1 MRKVYLITFLL
12 FLTCG
17 ANETTDLESSV
28 EPLNVSEN
36 KEVEV
41 DENFESNNLEN
52 SNFDDSQTGSF
63 ILPVFN
69 GACIY
74 SETEAVQELQT
85 LRESNNLRI

>member
-41 DENFESNNLEN
+41 D
-52 SNFDDSQTGSF
+52 
-63 ILPVFN
+63 
-69 GACIY
+69 
-74 SETEAVQELQT
+74 
-85 LRESNNLRI
+85 